1 MMSNRLVGFR
11 AKLEDMKKLIK
22 CILIKLFGDKAYLIF
37 RRIVY
42 WKTKQVIVIKAKIY
56 NKKKESILIEK
67 SRKERLCILFFVSD
81 LVMWRYDG
89 VIKQLIVS
97 PKFNPVIVPFV
108 RPDKNNADRNQDE
121 IIDYCRVNNYPI
133 RIGYDFSSRRY
144 LDISDI
150 NPDIVVYTQP
160 YDLGYKKW
168 CIDNYIHNCL
178 FIYTP
183 YGISTSKNKEL
194 KDTLL
199 TNIAW
204 KIFVSCQLEKQ
215 VYEDSL
221 SVAKGNVV
229 VTGAEIYDRLQT
241 ADSMKSPWRN
251 NRKKRLIW
259 APHHSLDGKKGF
271 SNSNFERI
279 CDEMLRIATTYKNS
293 VEIAF
298 KPHPLL
304 KERLIEKWG
313 VDKTERYY
321 RQWESLPNT
330 ILCNGGYIELFAFS
344 DAMIHDGASFSYE
357 YLFTNNPVL
366 FLCKDERL
374 QPPDGIGNVLG
385 TTCFNLHY
393 KGFSVDNIEEFIN
406 NVVLGGDDSM
416 EVQRELFIKSHLL
429 PPNKKNVSENML
441 DELSTIFK
449 NH

>member
-1 MMSNRLVGFR
+1 
-11 AKLEDMKKLIK
+11 MKEVLKAVL
-22 CILIKLFGDKAYLIF
+22 LLLFGDKGYLIL
-37 RRIVY
+37 RRVAY
-42 WKTKQVIVIKAKIY
+42 WKTKRIIVTKANIY
-56 NKKKESILIEK
+56 NERKEAILLEK
-67 SRKERLCILFFVSD
+67 SNKERLCILFFVSD
-81 LVMWRYDG
+81 LAMWRYDS
-89 VIKQLIVS
+89 VMKQLIIS

-121 IIDYCRVNNYPI
+121 IINYCRVNNYPI

-251 NRKKRLIW
+251 NKKKRLIW
-259 APHHSLDGKKGF
+259 APHHSLDSKKGF
-271 SNSNFERI
+271 SNSNFERL
-279 CDEMLRIATTYKNS
+279 CEEMINIAIKYQNEI
-293 VEIAF
+293 EIAF
-298 KPHPLL
+298 KPHPVLM
-304 KERLIEKWG
+304 ERLVEKWG
-313 VDKTERYY
+313 AAKAKTYY
-321 RQWESLPNT
+321 HKWETLPNT
-330 ILCNGGYIELFAFS
+330 ILCDGNYVELFAFS

-357 YLFTNNPVL
+357 YLLTNKPVM
-366 FLCKDERL
+366 FLCKNEKY
-374 QPPDGIGNVLG
+374 QPPVGIGNVLG
-385 TTCFNLHY
+385 RACFEYHY
-393 KGFSVDNIEEFIN
+393 KGC
-406 NVVLGGDDSM
+406 NVVDIM
-416 EVQRELFIKSHLL
+416 KFIEDVLLDGRDLLEPGRSRFVNKELL
-429 PPNKKNVSENML
+429 PSDNRSVSENMWI
-441 DELSTIFK
+441 ELNTIFDY
-449 NH
+449 H